1 MGRTITPDLDAEVV
15 ERLYGYALEFRP
27 LFPRS
32 DQFKQG
38 RVYLHGLLLDGERKS
53 IEPLS
58 RRVPGGNEQ
67 NLQQFINQSP
77 WDPTPVLRAYRAR
90 MAAAF
95 ATDGGVIAIDDTGFP
110 KQGTHSVGVA
120 RQYSGT
126 LGKIAN
132 CQVGVFLGYASPHGH
147 VALDRELFLP

>member
-1 MGRTITPDLDAEVV
+1 MGRTTTPELDGEVL
-15 ERLYGYALEFRP
+15 ERLREYALAYRP

-58 RRVPGGNEQ
+58 RRGPGGGEQ
-67 NLQQFINQSP
+67 ALQQFVNQSP
-77 WDPTPVLRAYRAR
+77 WDAGLVLRAYRGR

-95 ATDGGVIAIDDTGFP
+95 ADGGGLIVVDDTSFP
-110 KQGTHSVGVA
+110 KQGKHSVGVA
-120 RQYSGT
+120 RQYCGA
-126 LGKIAN
+126 LGKAAN
-132 CQVGVFLGYASPHGH
+132 CQVAVSLHYAGREGDYQL
-147 VALDRELFLP
+147 ALQ